1 MTLILFLILLSV
13 IVILHEGGHLI
24 AAKIFG
30 VYCEEYAIGM
40 GPVIW
45 QKKGKETKYSVRA
58 LPIGGFVAMA
68 GDTDNQLETKVDET
82 EIPPERTLTGI
93 AKWKKIIIMLAG
105 IMMNFL
111 LAWVIVALV
120 LNSAGGYALS
130 PKAEIA
136 SVVEGS
142 PAEKAGLQAG
152 DLIVEISSEN
162 GTSVKPKQ
170 FDDITA
176 YMMTY
181 EGEYALTY
189 KVKRGDQLLD
199 LKVYPSYSNEEGRY
213 LIGIYAPQAEV
224 VKVNLANCW
233 YYSFDYCRF
242 MMSTMLMT
250 LSQLFRGIGL
260 NQLSGPVGIYQATGQ
275 AASMGVSSYLL
286 MMAVISMN
294 IGLINA
300 LPLPILDGGRV
311 LLTLVEAVLRRPL
324 SKRLENALMTAST
337 ILVLAL
343 FLFVT
348 SQDLMRLFR

>member
-1 MTLILFLILLSV
+1 M
-13 IVILHEGGHLI
+13 
-24 AAKIFG
+24 
-30 VYCEEYAIGM
+30 
-40 GPVIW
+40 
-45 QKKGKETKYSVRA
+45 
-58 LPIGGFVAMA
+58 
-68 GDTDNQLETKVDET
+68 
-82 EIPPERTLTGI
+82 
-93 AKWKKIIIMLAG
+93 
-105 IMMNFL
+105 
-111 LAWVIVALV
+111 
-120 LNSAGGYALS
+120 
-130 PKAEIA
+130 
-136 SVVEGS
+136 
-142 PAEKAGLQAG
+142 
-152 DLIVEISSEN
+152 
-162 GTSVKPKQ
+162 
-170 FDDITA
+170 
-176 YMMTY
+176 
-181 EGEYALTY
+181 
-189 KVKRGDQLLD
+189 LD
-199 LKVYPSYSNEEGRY
+199 LKIYPSYSNEEGRY

-260 NQLSGPVGIYQATGQ
+260 NQLSGPVGIYQATGE
-275 AASMGVSSYLL
+275 AASMGASSYLL